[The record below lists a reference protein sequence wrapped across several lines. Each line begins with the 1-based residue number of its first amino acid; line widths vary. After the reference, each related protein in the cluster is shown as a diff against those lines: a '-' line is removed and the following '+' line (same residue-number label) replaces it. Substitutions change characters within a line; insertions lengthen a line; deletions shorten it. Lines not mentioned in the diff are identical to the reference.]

1 MRTGVMNTLRK
12 AVRSPASIRQRLF
25 RLLGG
30 MSLATL
36 LAVNLIWLPGAIHD
50 IRATHEELQRVAV
63 RGVRDQIKLFL
74 EEKEQALRSQ
84 AMMSR
89 TAFMAGD
96 QAALRQLAHRFFQRD
111 PAFVETGILD
121 AQGREQLKVSRV
133 LAITDRDLG
142 DRSAAEFFR
151 EGRQRK
157 VFWGP
162 VMITETSEPW
172 VTLAVPLEH
181 SNGAT
186 VGVFYGIVNLKSLW
200 EVTEGLQLYQGGRA
214 YVVDQLGRLIAADDP
229 NLVLKQL
236 SFVDRPLV
244 QQLMHDPKTRN
255 VTPVHGAY
263 INEHHERVVATGV
276 SLTMTGWGVVVEQP
290 ESILYASI
298 RHKLWFAGVLSTLG
312 LLMTF
317 ALAHIF
323 SRRFTGPI
331 RRLRE
336 GVEQIGSGHLA
347 HQVTIETADEVGD
360 LAQRFNQMSNQLRS
374 SYDGLERKVAEK
386 TRDLQV
392 RADRLRT
399 LTHLNQL
406 ISESLDMDTALLEIS
421 QAAASL
427 IDCLLVRIW
436 IADEA
441 SQTLML
447 PAGSS
452 GNPHADAPVN
462 RLAFGEGSSGWVAV
476 HRQPLHIPDVFADER
491 IHHHG
496 WWLAHEARSMLALPI
511 IHRDALLGV
520 LTLIGR
526 QPFNLR
532 ADEQEL
538 LQSFVA
544 QTAVAIRNAS
554 LYAAETAA
562 RSLAEEATRMK
573 GEFLANMSHE
583 IRTPMNG
590 VLGMTE
596 LALDTELTAEQREY
610 LTIVRTSA
618 DSLLNIL
625 NDILDFSK
633 IEAGK
638 LRLNPMPFT
647 LRHTLGMAMKTLAL
661 QAHRKGLELVY
672 AVHEAVP
679 DALIGDC
686 DRLRQILVNLVG
698 NAIKFTER
706 GEIVV
711 EVDSKPV
718 DQPHVPGDSEQTLL
732 HFSVRDS
739 GIGIPPDRQQAI
751 LEPFV
756 QADGS
761 MTRKYGGTGLGLTIS
776 KQLVELMGGRL
787 WVESQVGCGSTFHFT
802 AVFSMQQEETIA
814 GGTAA
819 PVEVRDLPVLVV
831 DDNTTNRR
839 ILRDMLRYW
848 QMQPTVADS
857 GQAALTM
864 LAQARDQGTPF
875 PLVLLDAHMPE
886 MDGFTVAAQIK
897 SDPTLSGATILMLS
911 SQDLAADSARAR
923 ELGIALYLTK
933 PIMQAELGEAI
944 RTVLTSQAPERPAP
958 ARAPHALEEVTHRP
972 LRILLAEDTAVNQ
985 TLAVRMLEKRG
996 HAVRVVGDGQAA
1008 LDALAQQ
1015 AFDLVLMDV
1024 QMPVMDGIEAAAA
1037 IRAQERTSG
1046 THLPI
1051 IAMTA
1056 HAMQGDRERCLAA
1069 GMDGYVAKPMKAA
1082 ELYAVIDGLLI
1093 DGAHPN
1099 TPAVEPPID
1108 LPAALSIVDGDQ
1120 DLLLD
1125 LIVTFLE
1132 DYPKSVAELH
1142 DAIATGDALRMG
1154 QLAHSM
1160 KGAVASFAAHTA
1172 QALAYD
1178 LERQGRQGELAN
1190 ASAVLQQLEYELE
1203 RIAVFV
1209 TEHDWAAH
1217 VGALPPTPSPS

>member
-1 MRTGVMNTLRK
+1 MGKGVTNTLGK
-12 AVRSPASIRQRLF
+12 VTRSPTSIRQRLF
-25 RLLGG
+25 WLLGG

-36 LAVNLIWLPGAIHD
+36 LVVNLIWLPGAIHD
-50 IRATHEELQRVAV
+50 IRGTHEELQRVAV

-89 TAFMAGD
+89 TAFLAGD

-133 LAITDRDLG
+133 LAVTDRDLG
-142 DRSAAEFFR
+142 DRSAAEFFQ
-151 EGRQRK
+151 EGRLRE

-172 VTLAVPLEH
+172 VTVAVPLERANA
-181 SNGAT
+181 SA
-186 VGVFYGIVNLKSLW
+186 VGVIYGIVNLKSLW
-200 EVTEGLQLYQGGRA
+200 EVTEDLQLYQGGRA
-214 YVVDQLGRLIAADDP
+214 YVVDQMGRLIAADDP

-236 SFVDRPLV
+236 TFADRPLV
-244 QQLMHDPKTRN
+244 QHLIHYPN
-255 VTPVHGAY
+255 TPSVAPVRGEY
-263 INEHHERVVATGV
+263 TNEHHERVMATGV
-276 SLTMTGWGVVVEQP
+276 PLPRTGWGVVVEQP
-290 ESILYASI
+290 QSMLYASI

-312 LLMTF
+312 ILVTF
-317 ALAHIF
+317 GLAQLF
-323 SRRFTGPI
+323 SRRFTAPI
-331 RRLRE
+331 TRLRE

-347 HQVTIETADEVGD
+347 HRVSIESADEVGD
-360 LAQRFNQMSNQLRS
+360 LAQQFNQMADQLQS

-406 ISESLDMDTALLEIS
+406 ISESLDMDTALHEIS

-441 SQTLML
+441 SQTLTL

-452 GNPHADAPVN
+452 GNPRADAPVN

-491 IHHHG
+491 IRHHD
-496 WWLAHEARSMLALPI
+496 WWLAHDARSMLALPI
-511 IHRDALLGV
+511 IHRDSLLGV

-532 ADEQEL
+532 ADEQAL

-562 RSLAEEATRMK
+562 RSLAEEATRLK
-573 GEFLANMSHE
+573 SEFLANMSHE

-618 DSLLNIL
+618 DSLLHIL

-638 LRLNPMPFT
+638 LRLNPVPFT
-647 LRHTLGMAMKTLAL
+647 LRSTLGTAMKTLAL
-661 QAHRKGLELVY
+661 QAHRNGLELVY

-679 DALIGDC
+679 DGLIGDC

-698 NAIKFTER
+698 NAIKFTEH

-711 EVDSKPV
+711 EVDSEPV
-718 DQPHVPGDSEQTLL
+718 DQPHVPRDSEQTLV
-732 HFSVRDS
+732 HFSVRDT
-739 GIGIPPDRQQAI
+739 GIGMPPERQQAI

-787 WVESQVGCGSTFHFT
+787 WVESRVGYGSTFHFT
-802 AVFSMQQEETIA
+802 AVFSLQQDQTLA
-814 GGTAA
+814 GGAAA
-819 PVEVRDLPVLVV
+819 PVEMRDLPVLVV
-831 DDNTTNRR
+831 DDNATNRH
-839 ILRDMLRYW
+839 ILRDMLGRW
-848 QMQPTVADS
+848 QMQVTVVDG

-886 MDGFTVAAQIK
+886 MDGFTVAARIK

-911 SQDLAADSARAR
+911 SHDLAADSARCR
-923 ELGIALYLTK
+923 ELEIALYLTK
-933 PIMQAELGEAI
+933 PVMQAELWEAI
-944 RTVLTSQAPERPAP
+944 KTVLTSQTP
-958 ARAPHALEEVTHRP
+958 ARPTSAQVPHALEEVTHRP

-985 TLAVRMLEKRG
+985 TLAVRMLQKHG
-996 HAVRVVGDGQAA
+996 HTVHVVGDGQAA

-1024 QMPVMDGIEAAAA
+1024 QMPVMDGMEATAA
-1037 IRAQERTSG
+1037 IRAQEQTSD

-1082 ELYAVIDGLLI
+1082 ELYAAIDRLLI
-1093 DGAHPN
+1093 DGADLNIP
-1099 TPAVEPPID
+1099 TVEPPID

-1125 LIVTFLE
+1125 LMVMFLE

-1142 DAIATGDALRMG
+1142 DAITTGDALRMG
-1154 QLAHSM
+1154 RLAHSM
-1160 KGAVASFAAHTA
+1160 KGVVASFAAHTA

-1178 LERQGRQGELAN
+1178 LERRGRRGELEN
-1190 ASAVLQQLEYELE
+1190 ASAVLQQLEQELE

-1209 TEHDWAAH
+1209 TDHDWAEP
-1217 VGALPPTPSPS
+1217 VCTLPPTPSPS